1 MQNIVDS
8 TSPQGG
14 GWEEI
19 RTKACDKTLVLETR
33 LQRAVTTLHINFLE
47 ENRKAV

>member
-1 MQNIVDS
+1 MQNIVAS
-8 TSPQGG
+8 TSPQGR
-14 GWEEI
+14 GWEI

-33 LQRAVTTLHINFLE
+33 LQRAVTTLHIDFLE